1 MGIFEWVLKL
11 IFFFWLGVFGIGFA
25 DLAIQLQSETIKA
38 YKKGP
43 VSASKFTQM
52 MTGEDRK

>member
-1 MGIFEWVLKL
+1 MGIFECVLKL
-11 IFFFWLGVFGIGFA
+11 ILFFWLGVFGIGFA

-52 MTGEDRK
+52 MTGENK